1 MGQADGRPYNG
12 ATVTISLAI
21 VLNPLRKLASQTAVY
36 GLSSIVGRFLNYLLV
51 PLYTY
56 TFPADAYGVVSE
68 FYAYAGFFA
77 VLLVFGLETGYF
89 RFRKKEGVPAG
100 AAYPA
105 ALMVALLAN
114 LVFIGLIVAYRQP
127 LADVLRYPD
136 HPEYLVWFG
145 LILALDAIS
154 ALPFARL
161 RAEDRAWRFAGI
173 KVAEILLAIGLNLLF
188 LLGLPKIATLW
199 PDSVAARIYD
209 PAIGVGY
216 IFLANLLASGFK
228 MLLLIPQFRGVRFR
242 EGFKVLQPMLA
253 YSLPMVIIG
262 FAGVINEMLD
272 RAILKFLLPYDLK
285 ENLRIL
291 GVYGACYKLSILMT
305 LFVQAFRYAGEPFFF
320 AYAGRAD
327 AKRSYALVLKY
338 FVIFCVFIFLLVT
351 LFLDVFKYFVGTDY
365 REGLDVVPILLMAN
379 LFLGVYVNL
388 SVWYKLTDRTGMGA
402 WVSLIAAL
410 ITIGLNFWW
419 IPLIGYR
426 GAAWAHLAC
435 YGGMAVAS
443 WLLGRHYY
451 PVPYPMIRI
460 AFYMLFGVG
469 LYFVDRELVQFCGW
483 SAWKTGAGLMGV
495 YLFIVGIADVRPLL
509 KRRVLAV

>member
-1 MGQADGRPYNG
+1 M
-12 ATVTISLAI
+12 
-21 VLNPLRKLASQTAVY
+21 NPLRKLASQTVVY

-56 TFPADAYGVVSE
+56 TFPAGAYGVVSE

-77 VLLVFGLETGYF
+77 VLLTFGLETGYF
-89 RFRKKEGVPAG
+89 RFRSREGVPAG

-105 ALMVALLAN
+105 ALLFLLGAN
-114 LVFIGLIVAYRQP
+114 LVFLAGIAVFRQP
-127 LADVLRYPD
+127 IADLLQYPD

-161 RAEDRAWRFAGI
+161 RAEEKAWRFAGI
-173 KVAEILLAIGLNLLF
+173 KMAEILMAIALNLLF
-188 LLGLPKIATLW
+188 LLGWPKAAALW
-199 PDSVAARIYD
+199 PGSPIAEWYD

-228 MLLLIPQFRGVRFR
+228 MLLLLPQFRGFRFR
-242 EGFKVLQPMLA
+242 EGFQVIRPMLA
-253 YSLPMVIIG
+253 YSLPMVVIG
-262 FAGVINEMLD
+262 FAGMINEMLD
-272 RAILKFLLPYDLK
+272 RAILKYLLPYSLE

-291 GVYGACYKLSILMT
+291 GIYGACYKLSILMT

-327 AKRSYALVLKY
+327 AQRAYALVLKY

-351 LFLDVFKYFVGTDY
+351 LYLDGFKYFIGPEY

-388 SVWYKLTDRTGMGA
+388 SVWYKLTDRTGLGA
-402 WVSLIAAL
+402 WVSASAAIL
-410 ITIGLNFWW
+410 TIGLNFWW
-419 IPLIGYR
+419 IPILGYR

-435 YGGMAVAS
+435 YGSMAAAS
-443 WLLGRHYY
+443 YILGRFYY
-451 PVPYPMIRI
+451 PIPYPVLRI
-460 AFYMLFGVG
+460 GGYLLFGLV
-469 LYFVDRELVQFCGW
+469 LYGMDREFVGFCGW
-483 SAWKTGAGLMGV
+483 NPWTTGSALLVFYVLVAL
-495 YLFIVGIADVRPLL
+495 LLDFRPLF
-509 KRRVLAV
+509 RRRAVLAGKP

>member
-1 MGQADGRPYNG
+1 MN
-12 ATVTISLAI
+12 V
-21 VLNPLRKLASQTAVY
+21 LRKLASQTVIY

-56 TFPADAYGVVSE
+56 TFAAAEYGVVSE

-77 VLLVFGLETGYF
+77 VLLTLGLETGYF
-89 RFRKKEGVPAG
+89 RFRNREGIPAG

-105 ALMVALLAN
+105 ALMVLLLAN
-114 LVFIGLIVAYRQP
+114 LAFVTAILVYRQP
-127 LADVLRYPD
+127 LADLLRYPD

-145 LILALDAIS
+145 LILAMDAIS

-173 KVAEILLAIGLNLLF
+173 KIAEILLAIGFNLLF
-188 LLGLPKIATLW
+188 LLGWPKLAVLW
-199 PDSVAARIYD
+199 PDLPLAQLYD

-216 IFLANLLASGFK
+216 IFVANLIASAFK
-228 MLLLIPQFRGVRFR
+228 LLLLTPQFRGVPYRV
-242 EGFKVLQPMLA
+242 GLKVIKPLLA

-272 RAILKFLLPYDLK
+272 RAILKYLLPYELK

-327 AKRSYALVLKY
+327 ARRAYSLVLRY

-351 LFLDVFKYFVGTDY
+351 LFLDLFQYFIGEEY

-379 LFLGVYVNL
+379 LFLGIYVNL

-402 WVSLIAAL
+402 WVSLIAAG

-451 PVPYPMIRI
+451 PVPYPVFRI
-460 AFYMLFGVG
+460 LFYLLFGVA
-469 LYFVDRELVQFCGW
+469 LYFADREFVEFCGW
-483 SAWKTGAGLMGV
+483 NAWQTGAALLGA
-495 YLFIVGIADVRPLL
+495 YLLVVVVVDVWPLL
-509 KRRVLAV
+509 RRRRAAA

>member
-1 MGQADGRPYNG
+1 MK
-12 ATVTISLAI
+12 
-21 VLNPLRKLASQTAVY
+21 PLRKLASQTAVY

-77 VLLVFGLETGYF
+77 VLLVLGLETGYF

-105 ALMVALLAN
+105 ALMVVSLAN
-114 LVFIGLIVAYRQP
+114 LLFIGLIVTYRQP
-127 LADVLRYPD
+127 LADLLRYPD
-136 HPEYLVWFG
+136 HAEYLVWFG

-173 KVAEILLAIGLNLLF
+173 KVGEIMVAIGLNLLF
-188 LLGLPKIATLW
+188 LLGLPEIAALW
-199 PDSVAARIYD
+199 PESELARLYD

-216 IFLANLLASGFK
+216 IFLANLIASGFK
-228 MLLLIPQFRGVRFR
+228 MLLLIPQFRGFR
-242 EGFKVLQPMLA
+242 LRDGFPVLRPMLA

-327 AKRSYALVLKY
+327 ARKAYAMVLRF

-351 LFLDVFKYFVGTDY
+351 LFLDVFQYFVGADY

-379 LFLGVYVNL
+379 LFLGIYVNL
-388 SVWYKLTDRTGMGA
+388 SIWYKLTDRTGMGA
-402 WVSLIAAL
+402 WVSTIAAL

-435 YGGMAVAS
+435 YGGMAMAS

-451 PVPYPMIRI
+451 PVPYPVWRI
-460 AFYMLFGVG
+460 LFYLIFGVG
-469 LYFVDRELVQFCGW
+469 LYFADRELVQFCGW
-483 SAWKTGAGLMGV
+483 NVWHTGAGLMGL
-495 YLFIVGIADVRPLL
+495 YLLVVALLDVRPLA
-509 KRRVLAV
+509 KRRTTVA

>member
-1 MGQADGRPYNG
+1 MN
-12 ATVTISLAI
+12 V
-21 VLNPLRKLASQTAVY
+21 LRKLASQTVIY

-56 TFPADAYGVVSE
+56 TFAAAEYGVVSE

-77 VLLVFGLETGYF
+77 VLLTLGLETGYF
-89 RFRKKEGVPAG
+89 RFRNREGIPAG

-105 ALMVALLAN
+105 ALMVLLLAN
-114 LVFIGLIVAYRQP
+114 LAFVTAIIVYRQP
-127 LADVLRYPD
+127 LADLLRYPD

-145 LILALDAIS
+145 LILAMDAIS

-173 KVAEILLAIGLNLLF
+173 KIAEILLAIGFNLLF
-188 LLGLPKIATLW
+188 LLGWPKLAMLW
-199 PDSVAARIYD
+199 PDLPLAQFYD

-216 IFLANLLASGFK
+216 IFVANLIASAFK
-228 MLLLIPQFRGVRFR
+228 LLLLTPQFRGVPYRA
-242 EGFKVLQPMLA
+242 GLKVIKPLLA

-272 RAILKFLLPYDLK
+272 RAILKYLLPYELK

-327 AKRSYALVLKY
+327 ARRAYALVLRY

-351 LFLDVFKYFVGTDY
+351 LFLDLFQYFIGEEY

-379 LFLGVYVNL
+379 LFLGIYVNL

-402 WVSLIAAL
+402 WVSLIAAG

-451 PVPYPMIRI
+451 PVPYPVFRI
-460 AFYMLFGVG
+460 LFYLLFGLA
-469 LYFVDRELVQFCGW
+469 LYFADREFVAFCGW
-483 SAWKTGAGLMGV
+483 NAWQTGAALLGA
-495 YLFIVGIADVRPLL
+495 YLLVVAVADVWPLL
-509 KRRVLAV
+509 RRRRAAA

>member
-1 MGQADGRPYNG
+1 MPPFNPPESRP
-12 ATVTISLAI
+12 
-21 VLNPLRKLASQTAVY
+21 LNPLKKLASQTVVY
-36 GLSSIVGRFLNYLLV
+36 GLSSIIGRFLNYLLV

-56 TFPADAYGVVSE
+56 TFPAGAYGVVSE

-77 VLLVFGLETGYF
+77 VLLTFGLETGYF
-89 RFRKKEGVPAG
+89 RFRNREDVPAG

-105 ALMVALLAN
+105 ALLFLLAAN
-114 LVFIGLIVAYRQP
+114 LLFLAGIWIFRQP
-127 LADVLRYPD
+127 IADLLRYPD

-161 RAEDRAWRFAGI
+161 RAEEKAFRFAGI
-173 KVAEILLAIGLNLLF
+173 KLAEILMAIALNLLF
-188 LLGLPKIATLW
+188 LLAWPKLAALW
-199 PDSVAARIYD
+199 PESPVAKLYD

-216 IFLANLLASGFK
+216 IFLANLFASGFK
-228 MLLLIPQFRGVRFR
+228 MVLLLPQFRGFKFR
-242 EGFKVLQPMLA
+242 EGFRVIKPMLA
-253 YSLPMVIIG
+253 YSLPMVVIG
-262 FAGVINEMLD
+262 FAGMINEMLD
-272 RAILKFLLPYDLK
+272 RAILKYLLPYGLE

-327 AKRSYALVLKY
+327 AKRAYALVLKY

-351 LFLDVFKYFVGTDY
+351 LYLDGFKYFIGPEY

-388 SVWYKLTDRTGMGA
+388 SVWYKLTDRTGLGA
-402 WVSLIAAL
+402 WVSASAAIL
-410 ITIGLNFWW
+410 TIGLNFWW
-419 IPLIGYR
+419 IPVLGYR

-435 YGGMAVAS
+435 YGSMAAAS
-443 WLLGRHYY
+443 YVLGRRYY
-451 PVPYPMIRI
+451 PVPYPVLRI
-460 AFYMLFGVG
+460 GGYLLFGLTLYG
-469 LYFVDRELVQFCGW
+469 LDREFVAFCGW
-483 SAWKTGAGLMGV
+483 NPWTTGSALLAF
-495 YLFIVGIADVRPLL
+495 YLLVALLLDFRPLF
-509 KRRVLAV
+509 RRRAVLAG

>member
-1 MGQADGRPYNG
+1 MPPSVIIASPI
-12 ATVTISLAI
+12 T
-21 VLNPLRKLASQTAVY
+21 LNPIRKLASQTVIY
-36 GLSSIVGRFLNYLLV
+36 GLSSIIGRFLNYLLV

-56 TFPADAYGVVSE
+56 TFAAAEYGVVSE

-77 VLLVFGLETGYF
+77 VVLTLGLETGYF
-89 RFRKKEGVPAG
+89 RFRNRDDLPEG

-105 ALMVALLAN
+105 ALSALLLVN
-114 LVFIGLIVAYRQP
+114 LACVTAIIVYRQD
-127 LADVLRYPD
+127 LADLLRYPD

-145 LILALDAIS
+145 LILAMDAIS

-173 KVAEILLAIGLNLLF
+173 KIAEILLAIGFNLLF
-188 LLGLPKIATLW
+188 LLGWPKIATLW
-199 PDSVAARIYD
+199 PASPIAQLYD
-209 PAIGVGY
+209 PATGVGY
-216 IFLANLLASGFK
+216 IFLANLIASGFK
-228 MLLLIPQFRGVRFR
+228 MLLLTPQFRGVRYR
-242 EGFKVLQPMLA
+242 AGLRVIKPLLA

-272 RAILKFLLPYDLK
+272 RAILKYLLPYDLQ

-327 AKRSYALVLKY
+327 AKRAYALVLRY

-351 LFLDVFKYFVGTDY
+351 LFLDVFQYFIGAEY

-379 LFLGVYVNL
+379 LFLGIYVNL

-402 WVSLIAAL
+402 WVSLIAAG

-419 IPLIGYR
+419 IPLFGYR

-435 YGGMAVAS
+435 YGGMALAS

-451 PVPYPMIRI
+451 PVPYPVWRI
-460 AFYMLFGVG
+460 LFYLLLGVG
-469 LYFVDRELVQFCGW
+469 LYFADREFVEFCGW
-483 SAWKTGAGLMGV
+483 SAWPTGAALMAV
-495 YLFIVGIADVRPLL
+495 YLLVVALVDVRPLW
-509 KRRVLAV
+509 RRATA